1 MFVVGQSELVVAPL
15 CTIRI
20 YKEMLTDPDC
30 LTRLLSN
37 SPTRWLQHRQAGV
50 CTCTDRCV
58 NVHRQVCA
66 RAQTYFQLWSLF
78 GVWNVF
84 SCVSRWIVYYQ
95 SFRVLQFSTSGV
107 RAGRP
112 VIRRWLV
119 WIPGSM
125 LKHHWARYQT
135 STCSWRGGLRLQGVT
150 VSHSSS
156 ADEQS

>member
-37 SPTRWLQHRQAGV
+37 SPTRWLQHRQVCARAQTGV
-50 CTCTDRCV
+50 CTCTDIFPAV
-58 NVHRQVCA
+58 I
-66 RAQTYFQLWSLF
+66 F